1 VAAPIATASS
11 NLKGQPDERHHNHP
25 TVHGSPARTR
35 SDVAV
40 ITRRNLLRT
49 LRLPDVLVLSATMP
63 VIFILMFTYVF
74 GGAIQAALPP
84 AAAGSYVNWLIPGLL
99 AQFALFGGGAT
110 ASGLVEDLAKGVID
124 RFRSL
129 PMTRSA
135 VLAGRTLSD
144 LVRSA
149 LTLTLMLAAG
159 FAIGFRPQ
167 TGFLSLLAAL
177 AVGLAFG
184 WAWSWVMALLG
195 LVVRTAEAVQAAV
208 FMVVFPLAFTSSV
221 FVPTQTMPTW
231 LQPFAANQPITVVTN
246 ALRGLVLGQGALPPG
261 RTVAG
266 QVVLALLW
274 AAAITAV
281 FAPLAVRAYRR
292 TIS

>member
-1 VAAPIATASS
+1 MSATITTPT
-11 NLKGQPDERHHNHP
+11 GQGPL
-25 TVHGSPARTR
+25 ARTV

-49 LRLPDVLVLSATMP
+49 VRLPDVLVLSTSMP
-63 VIFILMFTYVF
+63 VIFILLFTYVF
-74 GGAIQAALPP
+74 GGAIQSALPP
-84 AAAGSYVNWLIPGLL
+84 AAAGSYVNWLLPGLL

-144 LVRSA
+144 LARSA
-149 LTLTLMLAAG
+149 LTLTLMLAVG

-167 TGFLSLLAAL
+167 TGSLGLLGAL

-195 LVVRTAEAVQAAV
+195 LLVRSAEAVQAAV

-221 FVPTQTMPTW
+221 FVPTQTMPAW
-231 LQPFAANQPITVVTN
+231 LQPFAANQPVTVATN

-261 RTVAG
+261 RTVTG
-266 QVVLALLW
+266 QVLLALFW

-292 TIS
+292 TVS

>member
-1 VAAPIATASS
+1 MSATTTTPS
-11 NLKGQPDERHHNHP
+11 
-25 TVHGSPARTR
+25 VHGWPTR
-35 SDVAV
+35 ALSDVAV

-49 LRLPDVLVLSATMP
+49 LRLPQVLVLSASMP

-74 GGAIQAALPP
+74 GGAIHGALPP
-84 AAAGSYVNWLIPGLL
+84 AAAGRYVNWLLPGLL
-99 AQFALFGGGAT
+99 AQFALFGGAGT
-110 ASGLVEDLAKGVID
+110 ASGLAEDLTKGVID

-129 PMTRSA
+129 PIAGAA

-149 LTLTLMLAAG
+149 LTLTLMVAVG
-159 FAIGFRPQ
+159 FGIGFRPQ
-167 TGFLSLLAAL
+167 TGFGGLLAAL

-184 WAWSWVMALLG
+184 YAWSWVMALLG
-195 LVVRTAEAVQAAV
+195 LLVRSAEAVQAAV
-208 FMVVFPLAFTSSV
+208 YLVVFPLAFTSSV
-221 FVPTQTMPTW
+221 FVPTQTMPGW
-231 LQPFAANQPITVVTN
+231 LQPFAANQPVTVATN

-266 QVVLALLW
+266 QVALALLW
-274 AAAITAV
+274 AAAVAAI

-292 TIS
+292 TVS

>member
-1 VAAPIATASS
+1 MNAITIAPA
-11 NLKGQPDERHHNHP
+11 GQ
-25 TVHGSPARTR
+25 GSPARAL
-35 SDVAV
+35 SDIAV
-40 ITRRNLLRT
+40 ITRRNLLHT
-49 LRLPDVLVLSATMP
+49 VRLPEVLVLSASMP

-84 AAAGSYVNWLIPGLL
+84 AAAGRYVNWLLPGLL
-99 AQFALFGGGAT
+99 AQFALFGGAGT
-110 ASGLVEDLAKGVID
+110 ASGLAEDLTNGVID

-144 LVRSA
+144 LLRSA
-149 LTLTLMLAAG
+149 VTLTLMTAVGL
-159 FAIGFRPQ
+159 AIGFRPQ
-167 TGFLSLLAAL
+167 TSMGGLLAAL

-195 LVVRTAEAVQAAV
+195 LLVRTAEAVQAATYL
-208 FMVVFPLAFTSSV
+208 VVFPLAFTSSV
-221 FVPTQTMPTW
+221 FVPTQTMPAW
-231 LQPFAANQPITVVTN
+231 LQPFAANQPVTVATN
-246 ALRGLVLGQGALPPG
+246 ALRGLVLGPGALPPG
-261 RTVAG
+261 RTIAS

-281 FAPLAVRAYRR
+281 FVPLAVRAYRR
-292 TIS
+292 TVS